1 MSGAPRAGTGAWQGT
16 GRCQGSVATGRARAL
31 VLGGLLA
38 AGVPHAALGV
48 VVVVK
53 VPEAQALHLQ
63 PALEHP
69 ADGETELRGW
79 RNTGIGLGG
88 WREGATGSGDG
99 WIVG

>member
-1 MSGAPRAGTGAWQGT
+1 M
-16 GRCQGSVATGRARAL
+16 ATGQARAL

-69 ADGETELRGW
+69 ADGGTEGQ
-79 RNTGIGLGG
+79 
-88 WREGATGSGDG
+88 GSGDG
-99 WIVG
+99 GTEGQWMDGRRERAPCRWD